1 MCGRRAA
8 LSVAGMNPYRLFPLA
23 VILTAAVLA
32 PAASA
37 ATKPIAGQA
46 PRADA
51 PAPADAV
58 GQLLDS
64 TRGQKARTGLGLP
77 HYKGLLG
84 KKWETTVKKADAAFA
99 GQIAAPAATGL
110 RRAAAAAP
118 DYFGDDPLNAADSL
132 RGIKGKQ
139 ARKLKIQT
147 ALDSMCPTHNPGVD
161 KYGYFEIVGRA
172 RGELVVTTVERVGRY
187 DVTTSV
193 VFDVQFGV
201 HSQTGEA
208 SLSGIYGTG
217 GTVAITR
224 SQQARDRRTGKTRK
238 TGPTQR
244 HRDALS
250 PLLIL
255 EGGFAEF
262 VEQQDRDESPAPRRP
277 LRSGTWEDLAQRF
290 VAVVYLAVERDFKAA
305 EKHFQTPNTCVDMT
319 IEAPEHLAPGA
330 KVGLHGVPHLKQ
342 GSATVDQ
349 MIGNEKIFAEPVN
362 FQGQT
367 WRSLATAERPF
378 GAGEDWVEFEA
389 PAQAWPESNPVGV
402 KLILHSGAGV
412 AEAAVTFKPIEDT
425 LYFRVLEVSGS
436 VDASDVKTT
445 SGQCTFTGGPQHV
458 EISNP
463 AGPGESP
470 NGQLRDPVGSIWTP
484 ITYTTGAYSTLQSCP
499 SSETPCDFAPASLP
513 NQHLGISVRDS
524 GDGTVE
530 AAWSF
535 VHVQLGHSGCGLQ
548 VPDSYV
554 DRELLKSTHRLGA
567 FQGSQPF
574 VVETQGSQDYSV
586 KQGISTMTGKLRW
599 NFRMVLQ
606 RVREDGSAL

>member
-1 MCGRRAA
+1 MNSRSLIPLVLILLAA
-8 LSVAGMNPYRLFPLA
+8 A
-23 VILTAAVLA
+23 LA

-37 ATKPIAGQA
+37 ASTPIAGQA

-58 GQLLDS
+58 RQLLDS

-84 KKWETTVKKADAAFA
+84 KRWESTVKKADSVFA
-99 GQIAAPAATGL
+99 SQLAKPAAGGL
-110 RRAAAAAP
+110 RRAAAAVAEP
-118 DYFGDDPLNAADSL
+118 DYFGDDPLKAADSL
-132 RGIKGKQ
+132 KGIKGKQ
-139 ARKLKIQT
+139 TRKLKIQT

-161 KYGYFEIVGRA
+161 QHGYFEIVGRA
-172 RGELVVTTVERVGRY
+172 RGELVVTTVERIGHY

-193 VFDVQFGV
+193 IFDVRFEV

-208 SLSGIYGTG
+208 SLSGIFGDG

-244 HRDALS
+244 FKDALS

-255 EGGFAEF
+255 EGGFSEF
-262 VEQQDRDESPAPRRP
+262 VEQQDKDEAPAPRRP
-277 LRSGTWEDLAQRF
+277 LRSGVWNDLAQRF
-290 VAVVYLAVERDFKAA
+290 VAVVYVAIERDFAAA
-305 EKHFQTPNTCVDMT
+305 EKHFQTPNTCVDMS
-319 IEAPEHLAPGA
+319 IEAPEYLAPGG

-349 MIGNEKIFAEPVN
+349 MIHGEKILADPVN
-362 FQGQT
+362 FQGQW
-367 WRSLATAERPF
+367 WRTLATPEDPTFA
-378 GAGEDWVEFEA
+378 AGEDWIEFEA
-389 PAQAWPESNPVGV
+389 PGHVWPASSPVGV

-445 SGQCTFTGGPQHV
+445 SGQCTFTGGPQHI
-458 EISNP
+458 EIGNP
-463 AGPGESP
+463 ATPGASP
-470 NGQLRDPVGSIWTP
+470 NGELRDPVGHIWTP
-484 ITYTTGAYSTLQSCP
+484 ITYRTGAYSTLHSCP
-499 SSETPCDFAPASLP
+499 SSEKPCDFAPESLP
-513 NQHLGISVRDS
+513 NQNLGMSVRET
-524 GDGTVE
+524 GDGKVE
-530 AAWSF
+530 ASWSF

-548 VPDSYV
+548 VPDLYV
-554 DRELLKSTHRLGA
+554 DRELLKSTHPLGD
-567 FQGSQPF
+567 FQGNQPF
-574 VVETQGSQDYSV
+574 VIETQGSQSYSV
-586 KQGISTMTGKLRW
+586 TQGISTMTGKLRW